1 MKNVLVLGAGLVA
14 GPLVGHLLDQP
25 DYRVRV
31 ATRTV
36 SKAEKIV
43 GENPRGEALSINISD
58 TGALEKL
65 IKWADLVVSMVPYTH
80 HPAVARLCIKHGKN
94 FVTTSYV
101 SDAMRALDEEA
112 KKAGVILLN
121 EVGLDPGIDHMSA
134 MRIIH
139 KIKDS
144 GGEVE
149 SFTSFCGGL
158 PAPDANDNPFGYKFS
173 WSPRGV
179 MLAGKREAQYL
190 KNGGIV
196 RVAPEDLFK
205 EYWMVDIE
213 GLGTFESYPNGNS
226 LPYIETYGIPET
238 QVLLRG
244 TYRYPGWCETWVAI
258 KKLNLLDE
266 TEKVFSGLTYAQ
278 LTASLV
284 GGKAESVKSDL
295 AKFLGLPEDSE
306 IIGRL
311 EWLGLL
317 SDEKLPVEKGSPLDV
332 IAARLLEKLVYAPGE
347 RDMIILR
354 HNFVA
359 KYADRSGSGKRREK
373 IVSTFIGYGV
383 AGSSEATLEKS
394 ASGTAMAKTVG
405 LPAAIAS
412 VLVLEGKITE
422 TGVHIP
428 VTPDIYEPILDELE
442 TVGIAFKEESSSI
455 P

>member
-14 GPLVGHLLDQP
+14 KPLVEYLLEAP
-25 DYRVRV
+25 DYSVRV

-36 SKAEKIV
+36 SKAEKLV
-43 GENPRGEALSINISD
+43 GDNPRGEAISLNVSD
-58 TGALEKL
+58 TDALEEL
-65 IKWADLVVSMVPYTH
+65 VKWADMVISMIPYAH
-80 HPAVARLCIKHGKN
+80 HVTVATLCIKHAKN
-94 FVTTSYV
+94 FVTTSYA
-101 SDAMRALDEEA
+101 SDAMRALDEDA

-139 KIKDS
+139 KIKD
-144 GGEVE
+144 GGGQVE

-179 MLAGKREAQYL
+179 VLAGKREAQYL

-226 LPYIETYGIPET
+226 LPYIETYQIPET
-238 QVLLRG
+238 QTLLRG
-244 TYRYPGWCETWVAI
+244 TYRYPGWCNTWVAI
-258 KKLNLLDE
+258 KKLGLLDE
-266 TEKVFSGLTYAQ
+266 TEKDFGGLTYAD

-284 GGKAESVKSDL
+284 NGKKESLKTDL
-295 AKFLGLPEDSE
+295 AQFLGLPEDAGV
-306 IIGRL
+306 IDKL
-311 EWLGLL
+311 DWLGFL
-317 SDEKLPVEKGSPLDV
+317 SDEKLPVESGKKGSFLDV
-332 IAARLLEKLVYAPGE
+332 LAARLLEKLVYAPGE

-354 HNFVA
+354 HDFVA
-359 KYADRSGSGKRREK
+359 KYPDRKER
-373 IVSTFIGYGV
+373 IVSTFIGYGE
-383 AGSSEATLEKS
+383 AGAT
-394 ASGTAMAKTVG
+394 TAMAKTVG
-405 LPAAIAS
+405 MPAAIAS
-412 VLVLEGKITE
+412 ALVLEGKITG

-428 VTPDIYEPILDELE
+428 VTPDIYEPILNELE
-442 TVGIAFKEESSSI
+442 TVGISFKEESETLAV
-455 P
+455 

>member
-1 MKNVLVLGAGLVA
+1 MKKILVLGAGLVA
-14 GPLVGHLLDQP
+14 RPLVEHLLDQP
-25 DYRVRV
+25 EYSVRV

-36 SKAEKIV
+36 SKAQKLV
-43 GENPRGEALSINISD
+43 GDNPRGEALTLDVSD
-58 TGALEKL
+58 RGALGKL
-65 IKWADLVVSMVPYTH
+65 VEDADLVLSMVPYTH
-80 HPAVARLCIKHGKN
+80 HPMVASLCIEHGRN
-94 FVTTSYV
+94 FVSTSYV
-101 SDAMRALDEEA
+101 SDAMRALDADA

-139 KIKDS
+139 RIKEA

-179 MLAGKREAQYL
+179 VLAGKREAQFL
-190 KNGGIV
+190 MNGGTV

-205 EYWMVDIE
+205 EYWTADIE

-226 LPYIETYGIPET
+226 LPYIETYDIPTT
-238 QVLLRG
+238 QTLVRG
-244 TYRYPGWCETWVAI
+244 TYRYPGWCDTWVAI

-266 TEKVFSGLTYAQ
+266 SEKDFASLTFAD

-284 GGKAESVKSDL
+284 GGKAESIRTDV
-295 AKFLGLPEDSE
+295 ARFLGLPEDSE
-306 IIGRL
+306 VVSRL

-317 SDEKLPVEKGSPLDV
+317 SNESLPVEKGSLLDV
-332 IAARLLEKLVYAPGE
+332 LAARLLEKLVYAPGE
-347 RDMIILR
+347 RDMIVLR
-354 HNFVA
+354 HEFVA
-359 KYADRSGSGKRREK
+359 AHRDRKER
-373 IVSTFIGYGV
+373 ILSTFTGYGE
-383 AGSSEATLEKS
+383 AGKT
-394 ASGTAMAKTVG
+394 TAMAKTVG

-412 VLVLEGKITE
+412 RMVVEGRIKE

-428 VTPDIYEPILDELE
+428 VTPDIYEPILAELE
-442 TVGIAFKEESSSI
+442 NVGISFAETSE
-455 P
+455 PV